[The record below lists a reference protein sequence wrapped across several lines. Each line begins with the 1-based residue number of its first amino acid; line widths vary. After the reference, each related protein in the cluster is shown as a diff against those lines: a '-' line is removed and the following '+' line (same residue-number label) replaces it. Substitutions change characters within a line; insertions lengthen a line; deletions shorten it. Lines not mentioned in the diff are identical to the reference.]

1 MHRSLHQQVHHGHG
15 KGRSWKFPLS
25 PHRLVDSDY
34 TTSTNRCQL
43 GPGTRP
49 YSILTELGED
59 IRVVSASPRRILVVD
74 DDPMVATTVQRVLRP
89 EGYDV
94 DVALG
99 GAAALDQARAR
110 RPDLVVLDL
119 MMPGIDGLE
128 VCRQLRANGSLPIL
142 MLTARSGTADR
153 VRGLDTGADDY
164 LVKPFAYTELLARVR
179 ALLRRAPPP
188 STLLQFADLT
198 LEVETGEVRRGD
210 RTVQLTAREFSLLTH
225 FLRHPRLVLTRE
237 QLLSAVWADEET
249 DDNVVA
255 VYIGYLRTKLDG
267 AGEPRLI
274 QTMRGFGYSLREA

>member
-1 MHRSLHQQVHHGHG
+1 M
-15 KGRSWKFPLS
+15 
-25 PHRLVDSDY
+25 
-34 TTSTNRCQL
+34 
-43 GPGTRP
+43 
-49 YSILTELGED
+49 
-59 IRVVSASPRRILVVD
+59 SAAPRRILVVD
-74 DDPMVATTVQRVLRP
+74 DDPMVATTIQRVLRP

-94 DVALG
+94 DVALD

-179 ALLRRAPPP
+179 ALLRRAAPPP
-188 STLLQFADLT
+188 TILQYADLT
-198 LEVETGEVRRGD
+198 LEIETGEVRRGG
-210 RTVQLTAREFSLLTH
+210 RVIPLTAREFALLTH